1 MSFDKG
7 RATSIMLVAIAILL
21 AACHHDNIKAPRAA
35 MSVSQPSADQVTTYA
50 FSSAGSE
57 DSDGQIATQF
67 GISVM
72 VPAVPK
78 HRQSMHIAPRVH
90 TS

>member
-21 AACHHDNIKAPRAA
+21 AACHHHNNKAPRAA

-50 FSSAGSE
+50 SSSAGSE
-57 DSDGQIATQF
+57 DPDGQIATQYWDF
-67 GISVM
+67 SDGASSAEAS
-72 VPAVPK
+72 PA
-78 HRQSMHIAPRVH
+78 MHIAPRVH